1 MNSQNQDSKNNGHK
15 TSEKDD
21 GLQTFALLQKIK
33 DGQFE
38 ANSIE
43 KAERKLLIPFLMA
56 EGKSTAEIAHLLK
69 VSDRTIERDK
79 KALREEIAITKNPKL
94 VEQMAGILMYETE
107 LSIQVLRKV
116 QRDKDASPAD
126 KIEAERTS
134 NQNRCQL
141 FKMMQSLGY
150 LPTAAQRIET
160 DLTHHSASSGTLEE
174 LMLEAKR
181 VIQIQESLPA
191 DVIKPVDSV
200 TEANETIT
208 EFDDDSPQQDNKGDG
223 TINMLFGNR
232 AIFFFFPPHF
242 G

>member
-15 TSEKDD
+15 TLEKDD

-43 KAERKLLIPFLMA
+43 KAERKLLVRFLMA

-94 VEQMAGILMYETE
+94 VEQMAGMLMYESE
-107 LSIQVLRKV
+107 LSVQRLRKV

-150 LPTAAQRIET
+150 LPTAAKRIEA

-200 TEANETIT
+200 TEANETVT
-208 EFDDDSPQQDNKGDG
+208 KFEEDSPQQDNKGENHD
-223 TINMLFGNR
+223 TIK
-232 AIFFFFPPHF
+232 
-242 G
+242 

>member
-1 MNSQNQDSKNNGHK
+1 MNSQNPNSKNNGHK
-15 TSEKDD
+15 PSEKDD
-21 GLQTFALLQKIK
+21 GLQTLALLQKIK

-43 KAERKLLIPFLMA
+43 KAERKLLVRFLMA

-94 VEQMAGILMYETE
+94 VEQMVGMLVYESE
-107 LSIQVLRKV
+107 LSVQRLRKV

-150 LPTAAQRIET
+150 LPTAAKRIEA

-200 TEANETIT
+200 TEANETVT
-208 EFDDDSPQQDNKGDG
+208 EFEDDSPQQDNKGESHD
-223 TINMLFGNR
+223 TIK
-232 AIFFFFPPHF
+232 
-242 G
+242 